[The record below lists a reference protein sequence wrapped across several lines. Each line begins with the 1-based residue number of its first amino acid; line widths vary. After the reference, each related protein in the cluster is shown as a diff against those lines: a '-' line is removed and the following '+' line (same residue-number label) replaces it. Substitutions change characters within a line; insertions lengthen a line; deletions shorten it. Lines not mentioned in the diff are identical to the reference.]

1 MIMSTPQI
9 SSFLLIDGA
18 LAGAVPGGPVLSG
31 DGRPGWLHTLYPDE
45 AAAVSPI
52 VIDMDAAQTAS
63 QLDQMMALVNAV
75 RPQLHVSI
83 IDTAL
88 SHVQLTEHL
97 QHFCSIRTEL
107 GKTFTLRFA
116 DCAVLPILAT
126 ILNPAQWAAVARPF
140 VRWCMHGRDG
150 MLLALPVADAAIPPA
165 PTPLLLTSRQLEEL
179 AEAAA
184 PDMLIAH
191 IRDARHGDD
200 LPGTA
205 AEQHRWATEAR
216 LAWRAAGHVD
226 DLVLRW
232 LTAAALDTYGAVL
245 RLRSLP
251 ALLAVF
257 DHETLRA
264 GLLAEV
270 SNCKSELSEPFP

>member
-9 SSFLLIDGA
+9 SSFLLIDGT

-52 VIDMDAAQTAS
+52 VIDMDAAQIAS

-88 SHVQLTEHL
+88 SHVQLIEHL
-97 QHFCSIRTEL
+97 RHFCSIRTEL

-116 DCAVLPILAT
+116 DCAVLPVLST
-126 ILNPAQWAAVARPF
+126 ILNPKQWTAILGPVT
-140 VRWCMHGRDG
+140 RWCVHGRDG
-150 MLLALPVADAAIPPA
+150 ALLTLPLADAAIPPA
-165 PTPLLLTSRQLEEL
+165 PTPLLLTSQQLEEL
-179 AEAAA
+179 AEATA

-200 LPGTA
+200 LPGTV
-205 AEQHRWATEAR
+205 AEQHLWATEAH
-216 LAWRAAGHVD
+216 LAWRAAGNAD

-232 LTAAALDTYGAVL
+232 LTAAALDTQGAVL
-245 RLRSLP
+245 RLRSLH
-251 ALLAVF
+251 ALLAQP
-257 DHETLRA
+257 EQGAIRA

-270 SNCKSELSEPFP
+270 VACQSKDPFL